1 MSQLSK
7 EAFLV
12 FSGFNQRAVIA
23 LCRQLTLMKIQFYI
37 VAVNKN
43 DAVYFSTY
51 SKNIRGVRSQ
61 DALDLNEIKEIIS
74 SIKNET
80 GSETLTIAPSS
91 EYLNHFLLK
100 NRKELE
106 AIGCRIPLVEKEL
119 YDLIT
124 NKYSFSCLCREFGIS
139 IPAPIEFENKFSFP
153 FVAKPKKNINESG
166 KSLYPYIITNDSDI
180 IRFLKTENKGDF
192 YFEEFIQGES
202 YYLLLHLGKNKTV
215 ASYSQKN
222 ILQQA
227 EGKSIIL
234 AEPSEIHT
242 CNNAV
247 KIIEML
253 QKMSFYGLIMI
264 EVRKVENELC
274 VIEANPRLWGPLQ
287 LLSDNSSSI
296 LSDYLKDSLKLHSNL
311 SSNIIEL
318 KKNNYFWFNGF
329 IEMIVKKKKIA
340 NLTLNKSILLLV
352 MQNIMN
358 DIYLRKDSFKLFFH
372 EFRGIVRG

>member
-7 EAFLV
+7 ETFLV

-23 LCRQLTLMKIQFYI
+23 LCRQLTLMNIQFYI
-37 VAVNKN
+37 IAVNKN
-43 DAVYFSTY
+43 DAVYCSTY

-74 SIKNET
+74 SIKKET
-80 GSETLTIAPSS
+80 GSGILTIAPSS
-91 EYLNHFLLK
+91 EYLNHFLLN

-106 AIGCRIPLVEKEL
+106 GIGCRIPLVEKEL

-124 NKYSFSCLCREFGIS
+124 NKYSFSRLCRDNGIS
-139 IPAPIEFENKFSFP
+139 VPNPIEFENKFNFP
-153 FVAKPKKNINESG
+153 FVAKPIKNINDNG
-166 KSLYPYIITNDSDI
+166 RSLYPYIITNDSDVL
-180 IRFLKTENKGDF
+180 RFLKSEEKDDF
-192 YFEEFIQGES
+192 YYEEFIQGES

-215 ASYSQKN
+215 VSYSQKN

-242 CNNAV
+242 CRNAV
-247 KIIEML
+247 NIIEML
-253 QKMSFYGLIMI
+253 QKVSFYGLIMI
-264 EVRKVENELC
+264 EVRKVDNELC

-296 LSDYLKDSLKLHSNL
+296 LSDYLKDSLNL
-311 SSNIIEL
+311 QSDQLSIFNGL
-318 KKNNYFWFNGF
+318 KKSNYFWFNGF

-340 NLTLNKSILLLV
+340 NLTSNKLILLMV

-358 DIYLRKDSFKLFFH
+358 DVYLRKDSFKMFFH